1 MERIRRRVNDTK
13 VARLVRAF
21 LRAGVMEDLK
31 YLRSDRGTP
40 QGGILS
46 PLLANIA
53 LGAIEERYEQYVW
66 PRRKPR
72 LLTDAAKIV
81 HRGRANRDRDRKA
94 GRPVIFPIR
103 YADDF
108 ILLVSAPK
116 GADQESQAQRY
127 ATNEKNALAVDLR
140 DKLGL
145 ELHARLTGTHNTGR
159 DSERRTGATAIIR
172 CSSAP
177 ASGSSSSSSV
187 G

>member
-53 LGAIEERYEQYVW
+53 LAAIEERYEQYVW

-81 HRGRANRDRDRKA
+81 HRGRANRDRDRQA
-94 GRPVIFPIR
+94 GRPVVFPIR

-145 ELHARLTGTHNTGR
+145 ELSEAKTLVTPVTAPLRPHPWTCIGRPRGTRH
-159 DSERRTGATAIIR
+159 
-172 CSSAP
+172 SACGCGW
-177 ASGSSSSSSV
+177 S
-187 G
+187 